1 MSAGDVQVTITGNAT
16 ADPELRFVGS
26 GAATATL
33 TVAATPRVFDRQSGE
48 YRDGDALF
56 MRVNVWREQ
65 AEQVAESVKRGMRL
79 VVTGRLRQRSF
90 EHQGQKRTVIEL
102 EADEVAVSLSYATA
116 QVSKVGRS
124 DRGAPSG
131 GGGQAAD
138 PWSTAPAPAGPAGP
152 DDEPPF

>member
-26 GAATATL
+26 GAATATF

-102 EADEVAVSLSYATA
+102 EADEVAVSLRYATA
-116 QVSKVGRS
+116 QVSRVGRS

-131 GGGQAAD
+131 GGGQATD
-138 PWSTAPAPAGPAGP
+138 PWTTGAAADDSNEAP
-152 DDEPPF
+152 F